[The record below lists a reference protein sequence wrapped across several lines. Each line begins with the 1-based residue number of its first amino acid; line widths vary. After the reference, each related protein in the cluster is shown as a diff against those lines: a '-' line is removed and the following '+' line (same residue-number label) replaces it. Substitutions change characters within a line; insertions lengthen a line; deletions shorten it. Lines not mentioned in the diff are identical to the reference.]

1 MSAIYHGE
9 DRVPIPPADAQQFST
24 VCSYCIVGC
33 GYRVYKWPLG
43 KEGGALPHQNALQA
57 DYTKQQPE
65 QSGTWISPA
74 MHNVITERN
83 GRRFNVVVLPDKDC
97 IVNKGNHSVRG
108 GTHGDVLYAPDRPT
122 ADRLTHPRLYRG
134 GGQFS
139 TTWDEAIEL
148 GARVIK
154 ASLDRWGP
162 DTIAM
167 KFFDHGGGG
176 GGFENNWAVGKFF
189 FTGIGTK
196 MASIHNRPAY
206 NSEVFA
212 SGDAGIAPLPSAYL
226 DAELADT
233 IMLIGANS
241 YETQSIYFLEHML
254 PNLAGGTIAQK
265 QRLIPGEPHAPGKL
279 IIIDP
284 RRTATVAVAE
294 AHAGKE
300 NVLHLQINN
309 GTDIALLNAL
319 SRLIHEQGWADQHF
333 IAHRTNNF
341 PAFQQTLQSQSLDE
355 AIRLTGI
362 SNAQMMRAAEWI
374 AKPKADTARRR
385 TLFLYEKGL
394 IWGLK
399 NYENVASAVDLA
411 LLTGNLGKPG
421 TGCGRLGGHQEG
433 YSRPPY
439 PGQRPPVNVDDVA
452 IKGGASKVF
461 WVAGCNPVGGTLNA
475 QNFRIAL
482 AQRTALVN
490 QALDSTNGGSLD
502 EKVTAIMDA
511 LDKGGLFLIVQDIY
525 PIETAQYAHLVLPA
539 AQWGEMNLTS
549 INGERR
555 LRLYQ
560 KFMDAPGMAE
570 SDWKIMAR
578 MAQRL
583 ESAYLAE
590 GKTEM
595 AARFGGFLWRTDEEV
610 FRAASAGVK
619 GAQEDYGET
628 TYAMLQALGTN
639 GVQTPVQEIRDGMP
653 IGTTRL
659 YADDK
664 KFQFIPAPWPGFPRQ
679 IQALIDDTRYPFWVN
694 NGRANHGWQTLYDDL
709 RKPYVMGREPLPHV
723 EIHPLDAGQLA
734 IANGD
739 LVELYNPYGSVTAM
753 AVITDANAPGHVF
766 MLFEHPKGWLN
777 SLTTDYVDPATTIPY
792 YKGTKA
798 GIRKIGTLP
807 GMEERLSFV
816 PTNRA

>member
-1 MSAIYHGE
+1 MSSIYHGE
-9 DRVPIPPADAQQFST
+9 DRVPVPPADAQRFTT

-33 GYRVYKWPLG
+33 GYNVYKWPLG
-43 KEGGALPHQNALQA
+43 KEGGPLPKQNALRA

-65 QSGTWISPA
+65 QAGTWISPA
-74 MHNVITERN
+74 MHTVVTERD
-83 GRRFNVVVLPDKDC
+83 GRKFNIVVLPDKEC
-97 IVNKGNHSVRG
+97 VVNKGNHSVRG

-122 ADRLTHPRLYRG
+122 ADRLTHPLLYRG
-134 GGQFS
+134 QS
-139 TTWDEAIEL
+139 QLPTTWDEAVEL

-154 ASLDRWGP
+154 ASLDRWGS
-162 DTIAM
+162 DTVAM

-189 FTGIGTK
+189 FTGIGTT

-254 PNLAGGTIAQK
+254 PNLAGASMAQK
-265 QRLIPGEPHAPGKL
+265 QRLIPGEAHAPGRM
-279 IIIDP
+279 IIVDP
-284 RRTATVAVAE
+284 RRTSTVAVAE

-319 SRLIHEQGWADQHF
+319 SRLIHEQGWHDQDF
-333 IAHRTNNF
+333 IAQRTDNF
-341 PAFQQTLQSQSLDE
+341 DAFHSTNLAQSLDE
-355 AIRLTGI
+355 AVRLTGI
-362 SNAQMMRAAEWI
+362 SKDRMLTAAEWI
-374 AKPKADTARRR
+374 AKPKAAAARRR

-399 NYENVASAVDLA
+399 NYENIASVVDLA

-433 YSRPPY
+433 YSRPAY
-439 PGQRPPVNVDDVA
+439 SGQRPPVNVDEVA

-475 QNFRIAL
+475 QNFRAAL
-482 AQRTALVN
+482 ARRTALVN
-490 QALDSTNGGSLD
+490 QAIDSTGGGTLD
-502 EKVTAIMDA
+502 EKVQAILGA

-525 PIETAQYAHLVLPA
+525 PIETAKYAHLVFPA

-560 KFMDAPGMAE
+560 KFMDAPGLAE
-570 SDWKIMAR
+570 PDWRIMAR
-578 MAQRL
+578 MAQQI
-583 ESAYLAE
+583 ESAYRAE
-590 GKTEM
+590 SKPET
-595 AARFGGFLWRTDEEV
+595 AARFAGFDWSTDADV

-619 GAQEDYGET
+619 GTQEDYGDT
-628 TYAMLQALGTN
+628 THEMLRALGTN
-639 GVQTPVQEIRDGMP
+639 GVQTPVQGIANGAP
-653 IGTTRL
+653 VGTTRL
-659 YADDK
+659 YEDGK
-664 KFQFIPAPWPGFPRQ
+664 TFTFIPAAWPGFPPQ
-679 IQALIDDTRYPFWVN
+679 IQKLADDARYPFWVN

-709 RKPYVMGREPLPHV
+709 RKPFVIGREPFPHV
-723 EIHPLDAGQLA
+723 EIHPQDARNLA
-734 IANGD
+734 VDNGD
-739 LVELYNPYGSVTAM
+739 LVELFNPYGSVTAM
-753 AVITDANAPGHVF
+753 AVLTDANTPGHVF

-798 GIRKIGTLP
+798 GIRKLGEMP
-807 GMEERLSFV
+807 GLKEQVSFA